1 MDYNTNRKKLELPE
15 YGRNVQNMVDIIKN
29 TPDRAERNRLAKSTI
44 QLMENMNP
52 QLRDV
57 VDYKHKLWDHLAVI
71 ADFDLDIDSPYPLPT
86 QAEIHQKPSKM
97 KYSNPDEIRFKHYG
111 KILED
116 MVRKATQYPEGE
128 ERNALIAVIA
138 NQMKKSFLTWNR
150 ETVSDDVIFADLL
163 AIACNRISIPEGL
176 KLKDSR
182 DLLRQQAI
190 ASTGAAANNSKKHKG
205 KKQQAKK
212 KQKTAAAKQ

>member
-15 YGRNVQNMVDIIKN
+15 YGRNVQNMVGIIKN
-29 TPDRAERNRLAKSTI
+29 TPDRAERNRLAKSTV

-57 VDYKHKLWDHLAVI
+57 ADYKHKLWDHLAVI

-128 ERNALIAVIA
+128 ERDALIAVIA

-176 KLKDSR
+176 KLKVSR
-182 DLLRQQAI
+182 ELLRQQAQ
-190 ASTGAAANNSKKHKG
+190 TTPTAANSNTKKRKA
-205 KKQQAKK
+205 KKQTKK
-212 KQKTAAAKQ
+212 KQKTPASRA

>member
-1 MDYNTNRKKLELPE
+1 MDYNTNRDKLRLPE
-15 YGRNVQNMVDIIKN
+15 YGRNVQEMVNIIKN
-29 TPDRAERNRLAKSTI
+29 TPDREERNRLAKSTI
-44 QLMENMNP
+44 QLMGNMNP

-71 ADFDLDIDSPYPLPT
+71 ADFDIDIDSPYPLPT
-86 QAEIHQKPSKM
+86 QAEIHQKPMKM

-116 MVRKATQYPEGE
+116 MVRKTTQYPDGE
-128 ERNALIAVIA
+128 EKYALIATVA

-150 ETVSDDVIFADLL
+150 ETVSDDVIFSDML
-163 AIACNRISIPEGL
+163 AIACNRIKIPEGL

-182 DLLRQQAI
+182 EILRIQ
-190 ASTGAAANNSKKHKG
+190 AAATNTLTNTNASKKS
-205 KKQQAKK
+205 KKKKSSPLKK
-212 KQKTAAAKQ
+212 KQK

>member
-1 MDYNTNRKKLELPE
+1 MDYNTNRDKLELPE
-15 YGRNVQNMVDIIKN
+15 YGRNVQEMVAIIKN
-29 TPDRAERNRLAKSTI
+29 TPDREERNRLAKSTI
-44 QLMENMNP
+44 QLMGNMNP

-57 VDYKHKLWDHLAVI
+57 ADYKHKLWDHLAVI
-71 ADFDLDIDSPYPLPT
+71 ANFDLDIDSPYPLPT
-86 QAEIHQKPSKM
+86 QAEIHQKPMKM

-116 MVRKATQYPEGE
+116 MVRKATQYPDGE
-128 ERNALIAVIA
+128 EKDALIETIA

-163 AIACNRISIPEGL
+163 AIACNRLKIPEGL

-182 DLLRQQAI
+182 EILRMQA
-190 ASTGAAANNSKKHKG
+190 AAANTSANTSSG
-205 KKQQAKK
+205 KKNKKKKAAAAKK
-212 KQKTAAAKQ
+212 KQK

>member
-1 MDYNTNRKKLELPE
+1 MDYNTNRDKLELPE
-15 YGRNVQNMVDIIKN
+15 YGRNVQEMVAIIKN
-29 TPDRAERNRLAKSTI
+29 TPDREERNRLAKSTI
-44 QLMENMNP
+44 QLMGNMNP

-57 VDYKHKLWDHLAVI
+57 ADYKHKLWDHLAVI
-71 ADFDLDIDSPYPLPT
+71 ANFDLDIDSPYPLPT
-86 QAEIHQKPSKM
+86 QAEIHQKPMKM

-116 MVRKATQYPEGE
+116 MVRKATQYPDGE
-128 ERNALIAVIA
+128 EKDALIETIA

-163 AIACNRISIPEGL
+163 AIACNRLKIPEGL

-182 DLLRQQAI
+182 EILRMQA
-190 ASTGAAANNSKKHKG
+190 AAANTSANNSSG
-205 KKQQAKK
+205 KKNKKKKAAAAKK
-212 KQKTAAAKQ
+212 KQK

>member
-1 MDYNTNRKKLELPE
+1 MPE
-15 YGRNVQNMVDIIKN
+15 YGRNVQEMVAIIKN
-29 TPDRAERNRLAKSTI
+29 TPDREERNRLAKSTI
-44 QLMENMNP
+44 QLMGNMNP

-57 VDYKHKLWDHLAVI
+57 ADYKHKLWDHLAVI
-71 ADFDLDIDSPYPLPT
+71 ANFDLDIDSPYPLPT
-86 QAEIHQKPSKM
+86 QAEIHQKPMKM

-116 MVRKATQYPEGE
+116 MVRKATQYPDGE
-128 ERNALIAVIA
+128 EKDALIETIA

-163 AIACNRISIPEGL
+163 AIACNRLKIPEGL

-182 DLLRQQAI
+182 EILRMQA
-190 ASTGAAANNSKKHKG
+190 AAANTSANNSSG
-205 KKQQAKK
+205 KKNKKKKAAAAKK
-212 KQKTAAAKQ
+212 KQK

>member
-1 MDYNTNRKKLELPE
+1 MPE
-15 YGRNVQNMVDIIKN
+15 YGRNVQEMVAIIKN
-29 TPDRAERNRLAKSTI
+29 TPDREERNRLAKSTI
-44 QLMENMNP
+44 QLMGNMNP

-57 VDYKHKLWDHLAVI
+57 ADYKHKLWDHLAVI
-71 ADFDLDIDSPYPLPT
+71 ANFDLDIDSPYPLPT
-86 QAEIHQKPSKM
+86 QAEIHQKPMKM

-116 MVRKATQYPEGE
+116 MVRKATQYPDGE
-128 ERNALIAVIA
+128 EKDALIETIA

-163 AIACNRISIPEGL
+163 AIACNRLKIPEGL

-182 DLLRQQAI
+182 EILRMQA
-190 ASTGAAANNSKKHKG
+190 AAANTSANTSSG
-205 KKQQAKK
+205 KKNKKKKAAAAKK
-212 KQKTAAAKQ
+212 KQK

>member
-15 YGRNVQNMVDIIKN
+15 YGRNVQNMVAIIKN

-57 VDYKHKLWDHLAVI
+57 ADYKHKLWDHLAVI

-128 ERNALIAVIA
+128 ERDALIAVIA

-182 DLLRQQAI
+182 DLLRQQAM
-190 ASTGAAANNSKKHKG
+190 ASTGAATNNSKKHKG

-212 KQKTAAAKQ
+212 KQKPAAAK

>member
-15 YGRNVQNMVDIIKN
+15 YGRNVQNMVGIIKN
-29 TPDRAERNRLAKSTI
+29 TPDRAERNRLAKSTV

-57 VDYKHKLWDHLAVI
+57 ADYKHKLWDHLAVI

-86 QAEIHQKPSKM
+86 QAEIHQKPMKM

-128 ERNALIAVIA
+128 ERNALIATIA

-182 DLLRQQAI
+182 ELLRQQAM

-212 KQKTAAAKQ
+212 KQKHAAAK

>member
-15 YGRNVQNMVDIIKN
+15 YGRNVQNMVGIIKN

-57 VDYKHKLWDHLAVI
+57 ADYKHKLWDHLAVI

-128 ERNALIAVIA
+128 ERDALIAVIA

-182 DLLRQQAI
+182 ELLRQQAI

-212 KQKTAAAKQ
+212 KQKPAAAK

>member
-1 MDYNTNRKKLELPE
+1 MDYNTNRDKLKLPE
-15 YGRNVQNMVDIIKN
+15 YGRNVQEMVEIIKR
-29 TPDRAERNRLAKSTI
+29 TPDREERNRLAKSTI
-44 QLMENMNP
+44 QLMGNMNP

-57 VDYKHKLWDHLAVI
+57 ADYKHKLWDHLAVI

-86 QAEIHQKPSKM
+86 QAEIHQKPMKM

-116 MVRKATQYPEGE
+116 MVRKATQYPDGE
-128 ERNALIAVIA
+128 EKDALIATVA

-150 ETVSDDVIFADLL
+150 ETVSDDVIFSDLL
-163 AIACNRISIPEGL
+163 AIACHRLTIPEGL

-182 DLLRQQAI
+182 EILRMQ
-190 ASTGAAANNSKKHKG
+190 AAASSSTALSNTPAKKA
-205 KKQQAKK
+205 KKKKPSPAKK
-212 KQKTAAAKQ
+212 KQK

>member
-15 YGRNVQNMVDIIKN
+15 YGRNVQNMVAIIKN

-57 VDYKHKLWDHLAVI
+57 ADYKHKLWDHLAVI

-128 ERNALIAVIA
+128 ERDALIAVIA

-182 DLLRQQAI
+182 ELLRQQAM